1 MKNIIIDM
9 KVTLKSSLV
18 YSEYIV
24 IRFSFQANWKNIQ
37 EVSKKT
43 VNDIS
48 Q

>member
-1 MKNIIIDM
+1 MQ
-9 KVTLKSSLV
+9 KSAMSHITPVPNSPGLP
-18 YSEYIV
+18 YIV